1 MILLRGTLL
10 RETAVAL
17 SAEDIRRI
25 AHLARLQIEEQDIP
39 RYADSLSEILGLVEQ
54 LRTVDTQG
62 VLPMAHPQDVAQ
74 RLRAD
79 EVTETDQR
87 ARFPENARADR
98 FRSPRRRA
106 VAAPRPADAPWA
118 ARLVCPPCAAVPR
131 GQEFLTG
138 CPRSGEYP
146 ALRSAAAPDG
156 RSCGCLQR

>member
-17 SAEDIRRI
+17 SIDDIRRI
-25 AHLARLQIEEQDIP
+25 AHLARLTIEEQDIP

-54 LRTVDTQG
+54 LSTVDTQG

-87 ARFPENARADR
+87 ACFQENA
-98 FRSPRRRA
+98 P
-106 VAAPRPADAPWA
+106 
-118 ARLVCPPCAAVPR
+118 LTEGGIYLVPR
-131 GQEFLTG
+131 VIE
-138 CPRSGEYP
+138 
-146 ALRSAAAPDG
+146 
-156 RSCGCLQR
+156 

>member
-1 MILLRGTLL
+1 M
-10 RETAVAL
+10 AL

-62 VLPMAHPQDVAQ
+62 VLPMAHPQEVAQ

-87 ARFPENARADR
+87 ARFLENA
-98 FRSPRRRA
+98 P
-106 VAAPRPADAPWA
+106 
-118 ARLVCPPCAAVPR
+118 LVEAGLYLVPR
-131 GQEFLTG
+131 VIE
-138 CPRSGEYP
+138 
-146 ALRSAAAPDG
+146 
-156 RSCGCLQR
+156 

>member
-1 MILLRGTLL
+1 
-10 RETAVAL
+10 VAL

-62 VLPMAHPQDVAQ
+62 VLPMAHPQEVAQ

-87 ARFPENARADR
+87 ARFLENA
-98 FRSPRRRA
+98 P
-106 VAAPRPADAPWA
+106 
-118 ARLVCPPCAAVPR
+118 LVEAGLYLVPR
-131 GQEFLTG
+131 VIE
-138 CPRSGEYP
+138 
-146 ALRSAAAPDG
+146 
-156 RSCGCLQR
+156 